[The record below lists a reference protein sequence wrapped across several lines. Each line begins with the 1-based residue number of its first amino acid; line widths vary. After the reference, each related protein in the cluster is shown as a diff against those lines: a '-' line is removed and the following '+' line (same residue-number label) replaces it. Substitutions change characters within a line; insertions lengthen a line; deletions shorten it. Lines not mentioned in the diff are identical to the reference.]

1 MASLI
6 YLDTHVMAWLYAGRA
21 ERIPAAARKAINE
34 SDVLVSPM
42 ALIELQYLIEIGR
55 FTDPVEQVLEI
66 LGRDLGLKVCDLPFP
81 EVARRAFDLS
91 WTRDPFDRLIVSQ
104 ASLREVPLVTK
115 DGDIHQHYRGALWTT
130 APAHEGGDAVPLP
143 DPSLRSG

>member
-6 YLDTHVMAWLYAGRA
+6 YLDTHVAAWLYAGQID
-21 ERIPAAARKAINE
+21 RIPATARNVINE

-42 ALIELQYLIEIGR
+42 VLVELQYLVEIGR
-55 FTDPVEQVLEI
+55 FTDSVEQVLEV

-81 EVARRAFDLS
+81 EIARRALDLT

-104 ASLREVPLVTK
+104 ASLQEAPLVTK
-115 DGDIHQHYRGALWTT
+115 DGHIHEHYRGALWTQV
-130 APAHEGGDAVPLP
+130 PA
-143 DPSLRSG
+143 